1 MAVTGIKIKS
11 KPLDQVRTDVP
22 VHKVGKSEPVRL
34 NLNIDKEERDEW
46 KIAAV
51 RLGMDVT
58 TLVHEAVRKYLREH
72 VIK

>member
-1 MAVTGIKIKS
+1 MALKS
-11 KPLDQVRTDVP
+11 KDLATVRPDVP
-22 VHKVGKSEPVRL
+22 VHMVRTSAPVRL
-34 NLNIDKEERDEW
+34 NINMDKAERDEW

-72 VIK
+72 VKE

>member
-1 MAVTGIKIKS
+1 MAGLKS
-11 KPLDQVRTDVP
+11 KALDRVRADVP
-22 VHKVGKSEPVRL
+22 VQKVGKSEPVRL
-34 NLNIDKEERDEW
+34 NLNIDKAERDEW

-72 VIK
+72 VKG

>member
-1 MAVTGIKIKS
+1 MALKS
-11 KPLDQVRTDVP
+11 KDLAAVRPDVP

-34 NLNIDKEERDEW
+34 NLNIDKAERDEW

-72 VIK
+72 VSK

>member
-1 MAVTGIKIKS
+1 MAGLKS
-11 KPLDQVRTDVP
+11 KALDRVRADVP

-34 NLNIDKEERDEW
+34 NLNIDKAERDEW

-58 TLVHEAVRKYLREH
+58 TLVHEAVRKYLREQ
-72 VIK
+72 VKE